1 MARKFGRVNFLTNL
15 MSVQDTVQNVQT
27 TFWGFSISRF
37 APSAVSSRFFDLLN
51 SMISDLI
58 IVTSLVVKDFTDAGA
73 TLISFI
79 HGLCFFD
86 IEMFSMSDEE
96 L

>member
-1 MARKFGRVNFLTNL
+1 
-15 MSVQDTVQNVQT
+15 
-27 TFWGFSISRF
+27 
-37 APSAVSSRFFDLLN
+37 
-51 SMISDLI
+51 MILFIII